1 MIINLSINFILSLI
15 ENNGYTAIFILMLLE
30 SIILPIPSEVVLPFT
45 GFLISIGKLN
55 FYLGFTDAVIASLLG
70 SIIGYL
76 LGYFLGIDIF
86 IKASKKFGFKGL
98 EYEKGVKWFRRYG
111 DYFAFITKLL
121 PAVRSVASIICGA
134 FEMELKKFIAYSSA
148 GIIIWSGLLIY
159 TGFYLSN
166 NWDKVAAFIQSL
178 GVYVIVLFLAFF
190 LIYIFRK
197 QIISKIK
204 KF

>member
-86 IKASKKFGFKGL
+86 IKASKKFGFKEIHCL
-98 EYEKGVKWFRRYG
+98 
-111 DYFAFITKLL
+111 FICWYNYMVWLVNIHGIL
-121 PAVRSVASIICGA
+121 
-134 FEMELKKFIAYSSA
+134 FI
-148 GIIIWSGLLIY
+148 
-159 TGFYLSN
+159 
-166 NWDKVAAFIQSL
+166 K
-178 GVYVIVLFLAFF
+178 
-190 LIYIFRK
+190 
-197 QIISKIK
+197 
-204 KF
+204 